1 MPWWGDS
8 SAATAFATALGGSLG
23 YPNNN
28 DSSSPY
34 FAWSLLPDGRDL
46 FVLAAQQY
54 DLVQACPDGITEICD
69 LQEISTSSVVWAQA
83 TVYSAAGAPG
93 PLPLLGAGAAFG
105 FSRKL
110 RKRIKLAPNA
120 MGFALPQA

>member
-1 MPWWGDS
+1 
-8 SAATAFATALGGSLG
+8 LG

-110 RKRIKLAPNA
+110 RKRIKLEPAVL
-120 MGFALPQA
+120 GSVLPQA